1 MAAIGV
7 DLGGTKIR
15 AGRVALD
22 GAISHELEV
31 ATDDSSPDAILAQIV
46 ALVRELSDGA
56 RVPVGVGVPGTVDQ
70 MSGTLVQAAN
80 LPLCNVPVRGRLASV
95 LGVPVVVENDANCAA
110 LGEHR
115 FGAARGTAY
124 SVMLTLGTGVGG
136 GVVADGALYRGAR
149 GTGAELGHAV
159 VALGGRPCQGSCR
172 GRGHLEAYCSGTA
185 LTLVA
190 SERGLGD
197 AHEVLARAAGGD
209 ATALGL
215 LTEVADALGAGL
227 VTFANAFNPEIFVIG
242 GGFGE
247 AAGPYLL
254 DHATR
259 ILRSESLAP
268 NGDVPVVAARLGND
282 AGMVGAA
289 ALVLSLDPA

>member
-15 AGRVALD
+15 AGRVATD
-22 GAISHELEV
+22 GAITGELEV
-31 ATDDSSPDAILAQIV
+31 ATDDSSPDAILDQIV
-46 ALVRELSDGA
+46 ALVRALSAGEPI
-56 RVPVGVGVPGTVDQ
+56 PVGVGLPGTVDQ
-70 MSGTLVQAAN
+70 RSDTLVQAAN
-80 LPLCNVPVRGRLASV
+80 LPLWNVPVRARLAAA
-95 LGVPVVVENDANCAA
+95 LGVPVSIDNDANCAA

-136 GVVADGALYRGAR
+136 GVVVDGALYRGAR
-149 GTGAELGHAV
+149 GTGAELGHTV
-159 VALGGRPCQGSCR
+159 VALNGRPCQGSCR

-185 LTLVA
+185 LTLAA
-190 SERGLGD
+190 SAHGLGD
-197 AHEVLARAAGGD
+197 AHAVVALAAEGNVV
-209 ATALGL
+209 ALRL
-215 LTEVADALGAGL
+215 LADVADALGAGL

-242 GGFGE
+242 GGLGE
-247 AAGPYLL
+247 AASSFLL
-254 DHATR
+254 DAVTV
-259 ILRSESLAP
+259 ILRAESLAP

-289 ALVLSLDPA
+289 ALVLP